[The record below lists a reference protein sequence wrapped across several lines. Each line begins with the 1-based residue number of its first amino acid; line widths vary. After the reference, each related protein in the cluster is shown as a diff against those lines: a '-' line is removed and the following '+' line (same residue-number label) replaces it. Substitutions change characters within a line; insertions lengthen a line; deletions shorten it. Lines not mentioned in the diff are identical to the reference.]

1 MDTFQVE
8 CPCCHGERMLWLY
21 QEDAELGQLG
31 PARVQCCHCEGIGAV
46 AAEVAGMSTPLSLRK
61 QLQSWW
67 QSRL

>member
-46 AAEVAGMSTPLSLRK
+46 AAEITSTPPSLRK
-61 QLQSWW
+61 QLESWW
-67 QSRL
+67 QWRL